1 MFATLLGALPRPPL
15 AADATPDAI
24 LDAVV
29 SAQVDAGLEPIT
41 DGGWSLVADDPV
53 ASWRATAARTER
65 SVKAVL
71 PGPYTSG
78 VAAGGA
84 LESLRDQVRGL
95 IDAGCPMIEIAE
107 PAAVTIGTDEAE
119 RTRFRDLHER
129 LLAGM
134 ADPGQG
140 GPTRSAHLSLAIT
153 GGSADAAGPATIL
166 GPAYDSLA
174 VDLIAG
180 PDNWRLVTATPGQR
194 GIVCGVLSAVE
205 GSDDRPELPLWAAGY
220 AASSGGRG
228 PARVGIATASS
239 LAGLSWAVATAK
251 LASLGEVV
259 RLAALPAEERL
270 AAIDPRAIDSRS
282 AALGRYVPAR
292 ATRPR
297 GQSSD

>member
-1 MFATLLGALPRPPL
+1 VFGTLLGALPRPPL
-15 AADATPDAI
+15 AADATRDAI

-29 SAQVDAGLEPIT
+29 AAQAEAGLEPIT
-41 DGGWSLVADDPV
+41 DGGWPLVPGDPV

-65 SVKAVL
+65 AVKAVL

-78 VAAGGA
+78 IAAGGPV
-84 LESLRDQVRGL
+84 ESLRDQVRAL
-95 IDAGCPMIEIAE
+95 MDAGCPMIEMAE
-107 PAAVTIGTDEAE
+107 PGAVEIGTDEAE
-119 RTRFRDLHER
+119 RARFRDLHER
-129 LLAGM
+129 LLAGL
-134 ADPGQG
+134 ADTGQDG
-140 GPTRSAHLSLAIT
+140 VSRVAHLSLAIT
-153 GGSADAAGPATIL
+153 GGAADAAGPATIL

-194 GIVCGVLSAVE
+194 GIVCGVVSAME

-228 PARVGIATASS
+228 PARVGVATASS

-251 LASLGEVV
+251 LASLAEVV
-259 RLAALPAEERL
+259 RLAALPPDERL
-270 AAIDPRAIDSRS
+270 AALDPRAIDSRS

-292 ATRPR
+292 ARKPRCRPR
-297 GQSSD
+297 G